1 MLRFAL
7 AGLLSLAA
15 MVPVIQAQE
24 GGKRVALI
32 IGNDA
37 YAISPLKNAVNDAR
51 AMDEAL
57 RASNFRTILVENAR
71 KADMESKIGE
81 FLDMLGPDDTALF
94 FYAGHG
100 VQIANEN
107 FLVPVD
113 FVPGNSLSSAKFSCM
128 SVAQIFDELNR
139 KRAKKNIIILDACRS
154 NPVAEKYSLEAGLAQ
169 PQNSGKETYIAFSTG
184 PGQVAADNP
193 DGRNSWFTEALS
205 EYIKQ
210 PALTLELNEVFTK
223 VKKRVSDATEGR
235 QTPWTISSLTSGF
248 YFHAPVNQETEN
260 DPTVTEKWFDD
271 AKRREQREDWTEAIG
286 LVNQI
291 LKKKPGGTLEEAAR
305 NRLPYLTA
313 RQEAQQRFDA
323 GDYAAAGP
331 LFEQAVKLDP
341 FSIDAAFEGVNSYLL
356 NGRMPE
362 AIGLLKAI
370 RIRGT
375 SASTAKANAMLKEL
389 AAVSK
394 EAGTELAAGIAE
406 PPPIEE
412 IFSGAHFGVPDW
424 DAGARRLESA
434 PVDVARWTKDLN
446 LAEQIA
452 VQVAP
457 PAVTNVANN
466 SAANVANNAATS
478 VTTNA
483 ATNPASS
490 PVSPAAPS
498 LTPAETAIANAV
510 FHVELLPTGDHRDLK
525 IRRVAG
531 PPMLAYAKVRP
542 SGAPVTVTTEP
553 PGAELTVDDDTDQ
566 HCQCPCVLSLA
577 PARKMIHIQLEG
589 YRTESRAVDVK
600 AGGSEVAVALQQ
612 EFGVVEFQGPQGE
625 VPVVFDGKQVAP
637 QVPATVRVPVGKYEI
652 RTMQE
657 GKIVSRQDVEVT
669 PLSKSVITVKK
680 P

>member
-1 MLRFAL
+1 MLRISL
-7 AGLLSLAA
+7 VGLLSLAA
-15 MVPVIQAQE
+15 AIPALYAQGDA

-32 IGNDA
+32 FGNDA
-37 YAISPLKNAVNDAR
+37 YSISPLKNAVNDAR

-113 FVPGNSLSSAKFSCM
+113 LVPGNSLSSAKFSCM
-128 SVAQIFDELNR
+128 SVARIFDELAR

-169 PQNSGKETYIAFSTG
+169 PQNPGKETFIAFSTG

-205 EYIKQ
+205 EYVKQ
-210 PALTLELNEVFTK
+210 PYLTLELNEVFTK

-248 YFHAPVNQETEN
+248 YFHAPQNQETEN

-271 AKRREQREDWTEAIG
+271 AQRRRQREDWAGALDLID
-286 LVNQI
+286 QI
-291 LKKKPGGTLEEAAR
+291 LKKKPGGTLEAAAR
-305 NRLPYLTA
+305 KDLAYFTV

-323 GDYAAAGP
+323 ADYAAAGP
-331 LFEQAVKLDP
+331 LYERAVKLDP
-341 FSIDAAFEGVNSYLL
+341 FSIDAAFQGVNSYLL
-356 NGRMPE
+356 NGRVPD

-412 IFSGAHFGVPDW
+412 IFSDAHFGIPDW
-424 DAGARRLESA
+424 DAGVRRLETA
-434 PVDVARWTKDLN
+434 PVDLARWTKDLN
-446 LAEQIA
+446 LAEPA
-452 VQVAP
+452 PVQVAQ
-457 PAVTNVANN
+457 PAVSNATANGATN
-466 SAANVANNAATS
+466 SATDATS
-478 VTTNA
+478 SAV
-483 ATNPASS
+483 P
-490 PVSPAAPS
+490 PAAPP
-498 LTPAETAIANAV
+498 LTPAETAVANAM

-525 IRRVAG
+525 IRRVAT
-531 PPMLAYAKVRP
+531 
-542 SGAPVTVTTEP
+542 APVLNYAMVSAPSNLPVKVTTEP
-553 PGAELTVDDDTDQ
+553 PGAELTVDGDADQ
-566 HCQCPCVLSLA
+566 HCQSPCVLSLP

-600 AGGSEVAVALQQ
+600 AGGSELAVSLQQ
-612 EFGVVEFQGPQGE
+612 EFGVVEFQGSQGD
-625 VPVVFDGKQVAP
+625 VPVVLDGKQVAP

-657 GKIVSRQDVEVT
+657 GKILNRQDVEVT
-669 PLSKSVITVKK
+669 ALSKSVITVKK

>member
-1 MLRFAL
+1 MLRISL
-7 AGLLSLAA
+7 VGLLSLAA
-15 MVPVIQAQE
+15 AIPAVYAQGDA

-32 IGNDA
+32 FGNDA
-37 YAISPLKNAVNDAR
+37 YSISPLKNAVNDAR
-51 AMDEAL
+51 SMDEAL
-57 RASNFRTILVENAR
+57 RASNFRTILVENA
-71 KADMESKIGE
+71 KKSDMESKIGE

-169 PQNSGKETYIAFSTG
+169 PQNPGKETFIAFSTG

-205 EYIKQ
+205 EYVKQ
-210 PALTLELNEVFTK
+210 PYLTLELNEVFTK

-248 YFHAPVNQETEN
+248 YFHAPQNQDTEN
-260 DPTVTEKWFDD
+260 DPTLTEKWFDD
-271 AKRREQREDWTEAIG
+271 AQRRRQREDWAGALDLID
-286 LVNQI
+286 QI
-291 LKKKPGGTLEEAAR
+291 LKKKPGGTLEAAAR
-305 NRLPYLTA
+305 KDLAYFTVRK
-313 RQEAQQRFDA
+313 EAQERFDA
-323 GDYAAAGP
+323 GDYAAAAP
-331 LFEQAVKLDP
+331 LYERAVKLDP
-341 FSIDAAFEGVNSYLL
+341 FSIDAAFQGVNSYLL
-356 NGRMPE
+356 NGRVPD

-412 IFSGAHFGVPDW
+412 IFSDAHFGIPDW
-424 DAGARRLESA
+424 DAGVRRLETA
-434 PVDVARWTKDLN
+434 PVDIARWTKDLN
-446 LAEQIA
+446 LAEPA
-452 VQVAP
+452 PVQVAQ
-457 PAVTNVANN
+457 PAV
-466 SAANVANNAATS
+466 S
-478 VTTNA
+478 NA
-483 ATNPASS
+483 ATNGATNAPANAATDATSS
-490 PVSPAAPS
+490 AASPAAPP
-498 LTPAETAIANAV
+498 LTPAETAVANAM

-525 IRRVAG
+525 IRR
-531 PPMLAYAKVRP
+531 LASAPALNSSNVRRP
-542 SGAPVTVTTEP
+542 SGVPVKVTTEP
-553 PGAELTVDDDTDQ
+553 PGAELTIDGDAGQ
-566 HCQCPCVLSLA
+566 HCQSPCVLSLA
-577 PARKMIHIQLEG
+577 PGKQTIHVQLDG
-589 YRTESRAVDVK
+589 FRAENRALDVPP
-600 AGGSEVAVALQQ
+600 AGSDLAVALEQ
-612 EFGVVEFQGPQGE
+612 EFGFVEFKGSPGDAPI
-625 VPVVFDGKQVAP
+625 VYDGKQVAP

-652 RTMQE
+652 RAMQD
-657 GKIVSRQDVEVT
+657 GNILNRQDVEVT
-669 PLSKSVITVKK
+669 PLSKTVVTVKK

>member
-1 MLRFAL
+1 MLRISL
-7 AGLLSLAA
+7 VVLLSLAA
-15 MVPVIQAQE
+15 AIPAVHAQE

-37 YAISPLKNAVNDAR
+37 YGISPLKNAVNDAR

-57 RASNFRTILVENAR
+57 RASNFRTILVENA
-71 KADMESKIGE
+71 KKSDMETKIGE

-113 FVPGNSLSSAKFSCM
+113 FVPGNSISGAKFSCM
-128 SVAQIFDELNR
+128 SVARIFDELAR
-139 KRAKKNIIILDACRS
+139 KRAKKNIVILDACRS

-169 PQNSGKETYIAFSTG
+169 PQNPGKETYIAFSTG

-205 EYIKQ
+205 EYVKQ

-248 YFHAPVNQETEN
+248 YFHSPLNQDTEN
-260 DPTVTEKWFDD
+260 DPTVAEKWFDD
-271 AKRREQREDWTEAIG
+271 AQRREQREDWAEAIS
-286 LVNQI
+286 LVDQI

-305 NRLPYLTA
+305 NKLPYLTA

-323 GDYAAAGP
+323 GDYAAAAP
-331 LFEQAVKLDP
+331 LYEQAVKLDP
-341 FSIDAAFEGVNSYLL
+341 FSIDAAFQGVNSYLL
-356 NGRMPE
+356 NGHLPE

-389 AAVSK
+389 SVVSK
-394 EAGTELAAGIAE
+394 EAGTELAAGIPA

-412 IFSGAHFGVPDW
+412 IFSGAHFGIPDW

-434 PVDVARWTKDLN
+434 PVDIARWTKDLN
-446 LAEQIA
+446 LAEQTP
-452 VQVAP
+452 VPVAP
-457 PAVTNVANN
+457 PAVTNATTPAAAPAVSPTVAP
-466 SAANVANNAATS
+466 AATS
-478 VTTNA
+478 A
-483 ATNPASS
+483 A
-490 PVSPAAPS
+490 SPATPS
-498 LTPAETAIANAV
+498 LTPAETAIANAM

-525 IRRVAG
+525 IRRVA
-531 PPMLAYAKVRP
+531 
-542 SGAPVTVTTEP
+542 SAPVLSYTKVSAPSNVPVKVTTEP
-553 PGAELTVDDDTDQ
+553 PGAELTVDGDPDQ
-566 HCQCPCVLSLA
+566 HCQSPCVLSLA
-577 PARKMIHIQLEG
+577 PARKIIHVQLEG
-589 YRTESRAVDVK
+589 FRTENRVVDVQ
-600 AGGSEVAVALQQ
+600 AGGSELAVALQQ
-612 EFGVVEFQGPQGE
+612 EFGVVEFQGPQGDT
-625 VPVVFDGKQVAP
+625 PVVFDGKQVAP

-657 GKIVSRQDVEVT
+657 GKVLNRQDVEVT
-669 PLSKSVITVKK
+669 ALSKSVITVKN

>member
-1 MLRFAL
+1 MLRISL
-7 AGLLSLAA
+7 VVLLSLAA
-15 MVPVIQAQE
+15 AIPVVHAQDNA

-32 IGNDA
+32 FGNDA
-37 YAISPLKNAVNDAR
+37 YSISPLKNAVNDAR

-57 RASNFRTILVENAR
+57 RASNFRTILVENA
-71 KADMESKIGE
+71 KKSDMESKIGE

-139 KRAKKNIIILDACRS
+139 KRAKKNIVILDACRS

-169 PQNSGKETYIAFSTG
+169 PQNPGKETYIAFSTG

-205 EYIKQ
+205 EYVKQ
-210 PALTLELNEVFTK
+210 PGLTLELNEVFTK

-248 YFHAPVNQETEN
+248 YFHVPLNQETEN
-260 DPTVTEKWFDD
+260 DPTVAEKWFDD
-271 AKRREQREDWTEAIG
+271 ARRREQREDWTEAIG

-305 NRLPYLTA
+305 NKLPYLTA
-313 RQEAQQRFDA
+313 RQDAQQRFDA
-323 GDYAAAGP
+323 GDYAAAAP

-341 FSIDAAFEGVNSYLL
+341 FAIDAAFQGVNSYLL
-356 NGRMPE
+356 NGRVPE

-375 SASTAKANAMLKEL
+375 SASTSKANAMLKEL

-412 IFSGAHFGVPDW
+412 IFSGARFGIPDW
-424 DAGARRLESA
+424 DAGARRLETA
-434 PVDVARWTKDLN
+434 PVDIARWTKDLN
-446 LAEQIA
+446 LAEQTP
-452 VQVAP
+452 VQVAQ
-457 PAVTNVANN
+457 PAVTN
-466 SAANVANNAATS
+466 AASPATS
-478 VTTNA
+478 
-483 ATNPASS
+483 
-490 PVSPAAPS
+490 S
-498 LTPAETAIANAV
+498 LTPAENAVANAV

-525 IRRVAG
+525 IRRVASA
-531 PPMLAYAKVRP
+531 PVLSYAKVSAA
-542 SGAPVTVTTEP
+542 SGVPVKVTTEP
-553 PGAELTVDDDTDQ
+553 PGAELTVDGDADQ
-566 HCQCPCVLSLA
+566 HCQSPCVLSLP
-577 PARKMIHIQLEG
+577 PARKMIHIQLDG
-589 YRTESRAVDVK
+589 FRTESRVVDVK
-600 AGGSEVAVALQQ
+600 AGGSELAVALQQ
-612 EFGVVEFQGPQGE
+612 EFGVVEFQGSQGD

-657 GKIVSRQDVEVT
+657 GKILNRQDVEVT
-669 PLSKSVITVKK
+669 ALSKSVITVKK

>member
-1 MLRFAL
+1 MLRISL
-7 AGLLSLAA
+7 VVLLSLAA
-15 MVPVIQAQE
+15 AIPAVHAQE

-37 YAISPLKNAVNDAR
+37 YGISPLKNAVNDAR

-57 RASNFRTILVENAR
+57 RASNFRTILVENA
-71 KADMESKIGE
+71 KKSDMETKIGE

-113 FVPGNSLSSAKFSCM
+113 FVPGNSISGAKFSCM
-128 SVAQIFDELNR
+128 SVARIFDELAR
-139 KRAKKNIIILDACRS
+139 KRAKKNIVILDACRS

-169 PQNSGKETYIAFSTG
+169 PQNPGKETYIAFSTG

-205 EYIKQ
+205 EYVKQ

-248 YFHAPVNQETEN
+248 YFHSPLNQDTEN
-260 DPTVTEKWFDD
+260 DPTVAEKWFDD
-271 AKRREQREDWTEAIG
+271 AQRREQREDWAEAIS
-286 LVNQI
+286 LVDQI

-305 NRLPYLTA
+305 NKLPYLTA

-323 GDYAAAGP
+323 GDYAAAAP
-331 LFEQAVKLDP
+331 LYEQAVKLDP
-341 FSIDAAFEGVNSYLL
+341 FSIDAAFQGVNSYLL
-356 NGRMPE
+356 NGHLPE

-389 AAVSK
+389 SVVSK
-394 EAGTELAAGIAE
+394 EAGTELAAGIPA

-412 IFSGAHFGVPDW
+412 IFSGAHFGIPDW

-434 PVDVARWTKDLN
+434 PVDIARWTKDLN
-446 LAEQIA
+446 LAEQTP
-452 VQVAP
+452 VPVAP
-457 PAVTNVANN
+457 PAVTNATTPAVSPTVAP
-466 SAANVANNAATS
+466 AATS
-478 VTTNA
+478 A
-483 ATNPASS
+483 A
-490 PVSPAAPS
+490 SPATPS
-498 LTPAETAIANAV
+498 LTPAETAIANAM

-525 IRRVAG
+525 IRRVA
-531 PPMLAYAKVRP
+531 
-542 SGAPVTVTTEP
+542 SAPVLSYTKVSAPSNVPVKVTTEP
-553 PGAELTVDDDTDQ
+553 PGAELTVDGDPDQ
-566 HCQCPCVLSLA
+566 HCQSPCVLSLA
-577 PARKMIHIQLEG
+577 PARKMIHVQLEG
-589 YRTESRAVDVK
+589 FRTENRVVDVQ
-600 AGGSEVAVALQQ
+600 AGGSELAVALQQ
-612 EFGVVEFQGPQGE
+612 EFGVVEFQGPQGDT
-625 VPVVFDGKQVAP
+625 PVVFDGKQVAP

-657 GKIVSRQDVEVT
+657 GKVLNRQDVEVT
-669 PLSKSVITVKK
+669 ALSKSVITVKK

>member
-1 MLRFAL
+1 MRRISLVC
-7 AGLLSLAA
+7 LLSLAA
-15 MVPVIQAQE
+15 AIPAVHAQGDA

-51 AMDEAL
+51 AIDEAL
-57 RASNFRTILVENAR
+57 RASNFRTILVENAK

-100 VQIANEN
+100 VQIASEN

-139 KRAKKNIIILDACRS
+139 KRAKKNIVILDACRS

-169 PQNSGKETYIAFSTG
+169 PQNPGKETYIAFSTG

-205 EYIKQ
+205 DYVKQ

-248 YFHAPVNQETEN
+248 YFHTPLNQDTEN
-260 DPTVTEKWFDD
+260 DPTLAEKWFDD
-271 AKRREQREDWTEAIG
+271 AQRREQREDWTQAIG

-305 NRLPYLTA
+305 NKLPYLTA

-323 GDYAAAGP
+323 GDYAAAAP
-331 LFEQAVKLDP
+331 LFERAVKLDP
-341 FSIDAAFEGVNSYLL
+341 FSIDAAFQGVNSYLL
-356 NGRMPE
+356 NGRVPE

-375 SASTAKANAMLKEL
+375 SASTRKANAMLQEL
-389 AAVSK
+389 SAVSK
-394 EAGTELAAGIAE
+394 EAGTELQAGVAE

-424 DAGARRLESA
+424 DAGARRLETA
-434 PVDVARWTKDLN
+434 PVDIARWTKDLN
-446 LAEQIA
+446 LPEQVP
-452 VQVAP
+452 VQATQ
-457 PAVTNVANN
+457 PAV
-466 SAANVANNAATS
+466 SAST
-478 VTTNA
+478 
-483 ATNPASS
+483 
-490 PVSPAAPS
+490 PS
-498 LTPAETAIANAV
+498 LTPAETAVANAV
-510 FHVELLPTGDHRDLK
+510 FHVELLPTGDKRDLK
-525 IRRVAG
+525 IRRVAS
-531 PPMLAYAKVRP
+531 PPALSYAKVSGP
-542 SGAPVTVTTEP
+542 SGAPVKVTTEP
-553 PGAELTVDDDTDQ
+553 PGAELTVDGDAGQ
-566 HCQCPCVLSLA
+566 HCQSPCVLSLA
-577 PARKMIHIQLEG
+577 PARQMIHIQLDGFRPEN
-589 YRTESRAVDVK
+589 RAVDVK
-600 AGGSEVAVALQQ
+600 AAGSELAVALEQ
-612 EFGVVEFQGPQGE
+612 EFGVVEFQGSQGDM
-625 VPVVFDGKQVAP
+625 PVVFDGRQVAP

-657 GKIVSRQDVEVT
+657 GKILSRQDVEVT
-669 PLSKSVITVKK
+669 ALSKSVITVKR

>member
-1 MLRFAL
+1 MLRISL
-7 AGLLSLAA
+7 VGLLSLAA
-15 MVPVIQAQE
+15 AIPAVYAQGDA

-32 IGNDA
+32 FGNDA
-37 YAISPLKNAVNDAR
+37 YSISPLKNAVNDAR
-51 AMDEAL
+51 SMDEAL
-57 RASNFRTILVENAR
+57 RASNFRTILVENA
-71 KADMESKIGE
+71 KKSDMESKIGE

-248 YFHAPVNQETEN
+248 YFHAPQNQDTEN
-260 DPTVTEKWFDD
+260 DPTLTEKWFDD
-271 AKRREQREDWTEAIG
+271 AQRRRQREDWAGALDLID
-286 LVNQI
+286 QI
-291 LKKKPGGTLEEAAR
+291 LKKKPGGTLEAAAR
-305 NRLPYLTA
+305 KDLAYFTV

-323 GDYAAAGP
+323 GDYAAAAP
-331 LFEQAVKLDP
+331 LYERAVKLDP
-341 FSIDAAFEGVNSYLL
+341 FSIDAAFQGVNSYLL
-356 NGRMPE
+356 NGRVPD

-412 IFSGAHFGVPDW
+412 IFSDAHFGIPDW
-424 DAGARRLESA
+424 DAGVRRLETA
-434 PVDVARWTKDLN
+434 PVDIARWTKDLN
-446 LAEQIA
+446 LAEPA
-452 VQVAP
+452 PVQVAQ
-457 PAVTNVANN
+457 PAV
-466 SAANVANNAATS
+466 S
-478 VTTNA
+478 NA
-483 ATNPASS
+483 ATNGATNAPANAATDATSS
-490 PVSPAAPS
+490 AASPAAPP
-498 LTPAETAIANAV
+498 LTPAETAVANAM

-525 IRRVAG
+525 IRRVGSA
-531 PPMLAYAKVRP
+531 PALSYAKVSAP
-542 SGAPVTVTTEP
+542 SNVPVKVTTEP
-553 PGAELTVDDDTDQ
+553 PGAELTVDGDPDQ
-566 HCQCPCVLSLA
+566 HCQSPCVLSLP
-577 PARKMIHIQLEG
+577 PARKMIHVQLEG
-589 YRTESRAVDVK
+589 FRTENRVVDVK
-600 AGGSEVAVALQQ
+600 AGGSELAVALQQ
-612 EFGVVEFQGPQGE
+612 EFGVVEFQGSQGE
-625 VPVVFDGKQVAP
+625 VPVVLDGKQVAP

-657 GKIVSRQDVEVT
+657 GKILNRQDVEVT
-669 PLSKSVITVKK
+669 ALSKSVITVKK

>member
-1 MLRFAL
+1 MLRISL
-7 AGLLSLAA
+7 VVLLSLAA
-15 MVPVIQAQE
+15 AIPAVHAQE

-37 YAISPLKNAVNDAR
+37 YGISPLKNAVNDAR

-57 RASNFRTILVENAR
+57 RASNFRTILVENA
-71 KADMESKIGE
+71 KKSDMETKIGE

-113 FVPGNSLSSAKFSCM
+113 FVPGNSISGAKFSCM
-128 SVAQIFDELNR
+128 SVARIFDELAR
-139 KRAKKNIIILDACRS
+139 KRAKKNIVILDACRS

-169 PQNSGKETYIAFSTG
+169 PQNPGKETYIAFSTG

-205 EYIKQ
+205 EYVKQ

-248 YFHAPVNQETEN
+248 YFHSPLNQDTEN
-260 DPTVTEKWFDD
+260 DPTVAEKWFDD
-271 AKRREQREDWTEAIG
+271 AQRREQREDWAEAIS
-286 LVNQI
+286 LVDQI

-305 NRLPYLTA
+305 NKLPYLTA

-323 GDYAAAGP
+323 GDYAAAAP
-331 LFEQAVKLDP
+331 LYEQAVKLDP
-341 FSIDAAFEGVNSYLL
+341 FSIDAAFQGVNSYLL
-356 NGRMPE
+356 YGHLPE

-389 AAVSK
+389 SVVSK
-394 EAGTELAAGIAE
+394 EAGTELAAGIPA

-412 IFSGAHFGVPDW
+412 IFSGAHFGIPDW

-434 PVDVARWTKDLN
+434 PVDIARWTKDLN
-446 LAEQIA
+446 LAEQTP
-452 VQVAP
+452 VPVAP
-457 PAVTNVANN
+457 PAVTNATTPAAAPAVSPTVAP
-466 SAANVANNAATS
+466 AATS
-478 VTTNA
+478 A
-483 ATNPASS
+483 A
-490 PVSPAAPS
+490 SPATPS
-498 LTPAETAIANAV
+498 LTPAETAIANAM

-525 IRRVAG
+525 IRRIASAPV
-531 PPMLAYAKVRP
+531 LSYAKVSAP
-542 SGAPVTVTTEP
+542 SNVPVKVTTEP
-553 PGAELTVDDDTDQ
+553 PGAELTVDGDPDQ
-566 HCQCPCVLSLA
+566 HCQSPCVLSLA
-577 PARKMIHIQLEG
+577 PARKMIHVQLEG
-589 YRTESRAVDVK
+589 FRTENRVVDVQ
-600 AGGSEVAVALQQ
+600 AGGSELAA
-612 EFGVVEFQGPQGE
+612 
-625 VPVVFDGKQVAP
+625 A
-637 QVPATVRVPVGKYEI
+637 
-652 RTMQE
+652 
-657 GKIVSRQDVEVT
+657 
-669 PLSKSVITVKK
+669 
-680 P
+680 

>member
-1 MLRFAL
+1 MLRIPL
-7 AGLLSLAA
+7 VCLLSLAA
-15 MVPVIQAQE
+15 AIPAVHAQE
-24 GGKRVALI
+24 GKRVALI

-51 AMDEAL
+51 AVDEAL
-57 RASNFRTILVENAR
+57 RASNFRTILVENA
-71 KADMESKIGE
+71 KKSDMESKIGE
-81 FLDMLGPDDTALF
+81 FLDLLGPDDTALF

-139 KRAKKNIIILDACRS
+139 KRAKKNIVILDACRS

-169 PQNSGKETYIAFSTG
+169 PQNPGKETYIAFSTG

-210 PALTLELNEVFTK
+210 PSLTLELNEVFTK

-248 YFHAPVNQETEN
+248 YFHAPLNQETEN
-260 DPTVTEKWFDD
+260 DPTVAEKWFDD
-271 AKRREQREDWTEAIG
+271 AQRREQREDWAGALELIDR
-286 LVNQI
+286 V

-305 NRLPYLTA
+305 KELAYFTVRK
-313 RQEAQQRFDA
+313 EAQERFDA
-323 GDYAAAGP
+323 GDYSAAADRY
-331 LFEQAVKLDP
+331 EHAVKLDP
-341 FSIDAAFEGVNSYLL
+341 FAIDAAFQGVNSYLL
-356 NGRMPE
+356 NGRVPE

-375 SASTAKANAMLKEL
+375 SAATAKANAMLKEL

-412 IFSGAHFGVPDW
+412 MFSGAHFGVPDW
-424 DAGARRLESA
+424 DAGARRLETA
-434 PVDVARWTKDLN
+434 PVDIARWTKDLN
-446 LAEQIA
+446 LAEQTA
-452 VQVAP
+452 VMVAQ
-457 PAVTNVANN
+457 PAVTNVA
-466 SAANVANNAATS
+466 
-478 VTTNA
+478 
-483 ATNPASS
+483 
-490 PVSPAAPS
+490 SPATPA
-498 LTPAETAIANAV
+498 LTPAETAIANAM

-525 IRRVAG
+525 IRRVAAA
-531 PPMLAYAKVRP
+531 PVLSYAKV
-542 SGAPVTVTTEP
+542 SAASSVPVKVTTEP
-553 PGAELTVDDDTDQ
+553 PGADLTVEGDPDQ
-566 HCQCPCVLSLA
+566 HCQSPCVLSL
-577 PARKMIHIQLEG
+577 PLARKMIHVQLDG
-589 YRTESRAVDVK
+589 YRTESRMVDVK
-600 AGGSEVAVALQQ
+600 AGGSELAVALQQ
-612 EFGVVEFQGPQGE
+612 EFGVVEFQGSQGD

-637 QVPATVRVPVGKYEI
+637 QVPASVRVPVGKYEI

-657 GKIVSRQDVEVT
+657 GKILNRQDVEVT
-669 PLSKSVITVKK
+669 ALSKSVITVKK

>member
-1 MLRFAL
+1 MLRISL
-7 AGLLSLAA
+7 VGLLSLAVA
-15 MVPVIQAQE
+15 VPALYGQE

-32 IGNDA
+32 FGNDA
-37 YAISPLKNAVNDAR
+37 YSISPLKNAVNDAR

-57 RASNFRTILVENAR
+57 RASNFRTILVENA
-71 KADMESKIGE
+71 KKSDMETKIGE

-271 AKRREQREDWTEAIG
+271 AKRREQREDWAEAIG
-286 LVNQI
+286 LVDQI

-341 FSIDAAFEGVNSYLL
+341 FSIDAAFQGVNSYLL
-356 NGRMPE
+356 NGRVPE

-424 DAGARRLESA
+424 DAGARRLETA
-434 PVDVARWTKDLN
+434 PVDIARWTKDLN
-446 LAEQIA
+446 LPEQA
-452 VQVAP
+452 PVQVAQ
-457 PAVTNVANN
+457 PAGTPTA
-466 SAANVANNAATS
+466 SP
-478 VTTNA
+478 TT
-483 ATNPASS
+483 
-490 PVSPAAPS
+490 PS
-498 LTPAETAIANAV
+498 LTPAETAVANAV

-525 IRRVAG
+525 IRRVASA
-531 PPMLAYAKVRP
+531 PVLSYAKV
-542 SGAPVTVTTEP
+542 SGTSGVPVKVTTEP
-553 PGAELTVDDDTDQ
+553 PGAELTVDGNANQ
-566 HCQCPCVLSLA
+566 RCQSPCVLSLV
-577 PARKMIHIQLEG
+577 PARQMIHIQLDG
-589 YRTESRAVDVK
+589 FRTETRMVDVK
-600 AGGSEVAVALQQ
+600 AAGSELAVALEQ
-612 EFGVVEFQGPQGE
+612 EFGVVEFQGPQGDT
-625 VPVVFDGKQVAP
+625 PVVFDGKQVAP
-637 QVPATVRVPVGKYEI
+637 HVPATVRVPVGKYEI

-657 GKIVSRQDVEVT
+657 GKILNRQDVDVT
-669 PLSKSVITVKK
+669 ALSRSVITVKK

>member
-1 MLRFAL
+1 MLRISL
-7 AGLLSLAA
+7 VVLLSLAA
-15 MVPVIQAQE
+15 AIPAVHAQE

-37 YAISPLKNAVNDAR
+37 YGISPLKNAVNDAR

-57 RASNFRTILVENAR
+57 RASNFRTILVENA
-71 KADMESKIGE
+71 KKSDMETKIGE

-113 FVPGNSLSSAKFSCM
+113 FVPGNSISGAKFSCM
-128 SVAQIFDELNR
+128 SVARIFDELAR
-139 KRAKKNIIILDACRS
+139 KRAKKNIVILDACRS

-169 PQNSGKETYIAFSTG
+169 PQNPGKETYIAFSTG

-205 EYIKQ
+205 EYVKQ

-248 YFHAPVNQETEN
+248 YFHSPLNQDTEN
-260 DPTVTEKWFDD
+260 DPTVAEKWFDD
-271 AKRREQREDWTEAIG
+271 AQRREQREDWAEAIS
-286 LVNQI
+286 LVDQI

-305 NRLPYLTA
+305 NKLPYLTA

-323 GDYAAAGP
+323 GDYAAAAP
-331 LFEQAVKLDP
+331 LYEQAVKLDP
-341 FSIDAAFEGVNSYLL
+341 FSIDAAFQGVNSYLL
-356 NGRMPE
+356 NGHLPE

-389 AAVSK
+389 SVVSK
-394 EAGTELAAGIAE
+394 EAGTELAAGIPA

-412 IFSGAHFGVPDW
+412 IFSGAHFGIPDW

-434 PVDVARWTKDLN
+434 PVDIARWTKDLN
-446 LAEQIA
+446 LAEQTP
-452 VQVAP
+452 VPVAP
-457 PAVTNVANN
+457 PAVTNATTPAAAPAVSPTVAP
-466 SAANVANNAATS
+466 AATS
-478 VTTNA
+478 A
-483 ATNPASS
+483 A
-490 PVSPAAPS
+490 SPATPS
-498 LTPAETAIANAV
+498 LTPAETAIANAM

-525 IRRVAG
+525 IRRVA
-531 PPMLAYAKVRP
+531 
-542 SGAPVTVTTEP
+542 SAPVLSYTKVSAPSNVPVKVTTEP
-553 PGAELTVDDDTDQ
+553 PGAELTVDGDPDQ
-566 HCQCPCVLSLA
+566 HCQSPCVLSLA
-577 PARKMIHIQLEG
+577 PARKMIHVQLEG
-589 YRTESRAVDVK
+589 FRTENRVVDVQ
-600 AGGSEVAVALQQ
+600 AGGSELAVALQQ
-612 EFGVVEFQGPQGE
+612 EFGVVEFQGPQGDT
-625 VPVVFDGKQVAP
+625 PVVFDGKQVAP

-657 GKIVSRQDVEVT
+657 GKVLNRQDVEVT
-669 PLSKSVITVKK
+669 ALSKSVITVKK